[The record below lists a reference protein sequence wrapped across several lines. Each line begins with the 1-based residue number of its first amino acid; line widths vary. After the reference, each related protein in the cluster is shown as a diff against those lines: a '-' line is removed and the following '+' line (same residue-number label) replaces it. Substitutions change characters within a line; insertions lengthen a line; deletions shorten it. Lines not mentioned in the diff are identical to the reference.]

1 MMLGSMENPRACTS
15 LLACPVC
22 GRALADAGRDDS
34 GRGGSARCSEGH
46 SFDYARSGYLNL
58 SRRSGR
64 GRAGD
69 TAEMVRARTGFL
81 ATGHYGPVAEAVAGT
96 ASEAMAD
103 GVGAQAGESP
113 PGAPLVAEIGCGTAY
128 HLATVVRTLTEEARA
143 PNCAY
148 GFDLSKPAVDRAA
161 RDHPD
166 LRFAVADVEVAV
178 PLLDSSADLVLSA
191 FAPRP
196 AAELGRVTKPGGSL
210 VAAFAG
216 PRHLERLRARLD
228 LLAVGED
235 KLERLTERL
244 DPWFELLTTTP
255 VDYDLEL
262 TAAEADRLILM
273 GPNAWHRSN
282 RTALDGPLTDLVSI
296 AIARFRRR

>member
-1 MMLGSMENPRACTS
+1 MMPGSMENPRDCTN

-58 SRRSGR
+58 TRGSGH
-64 GRAGD
+64 GRVGD
-69 TAEMVRARTGFL
+69 TAEMVRARAEFL
-81 ATGHYGPVAEAVAGT
+81 ATGHYRPVAEAVARV

-103 GVGAQAGESP
+103 GLVSHSGEPSP
-113 PGAPLVAEIGCGTAY
+113 GTAVVAELGCGTAY
-128 HLATVVRTLTEEARA
+128 YLATVVRTLTDEARA

-161 RDHPD
+161 RDHPA
-166 LRFAVADVEVAV
+166 LRFAVADIENGI

-196 AAELGRVTKPGGSL
+196 GPELGRVTKPGGNL
-210 VAAFAG
+210 VVAFAG
-216 PRHLERLRARLD
+216 PRHLENLRGRLN
-228 LLAVGED
+228 LLGIHED
-235 KLERLTERL
+235 KLDLLTERL
-244 DPWFELLTTTP
+244 APWF
-255 VDYDLEL
+255 DLVGTRTVEYE
-262 TAAEADRLILM
+262 ASFSAEEARGLILM
-273 GPNAWHRSN
+273 GPNAWHR
-282 RTALDGPLTDLVSI
+282 ADAAPVGGWADLVSVV
-296 AIARFRRR
+296 ASRFDRS